1 VKRLLSIVIVIA
13 AITFVIRCAAFLIIN
28 RPQPSDA
35 IVVLAGDSG
44 DQRYWRGIELLHSGY
59 AHELLVDARADQI
72 IWGHTPADY
81 AAAFVK
87 STASDPPGRIQ
98 VCAIRADSTAG
109 EIAYVA
115 RCLEPLHPHSVLMVT
130 SDYHT
135 RRALSIAQ
143 HTMPQY
149 QWSAAAAWNS
159 TEFGSHWWQHRT
171 WAKTTVLEW
180 QRLLWWELVD
190 RWHSHR
196 ADDQ

>member
-1 VKRLLSIVIVIA
+1 LKRLLTILTTVVAIV
-13 AITFVIRCAAFLIIN
+13 FVLRSATFLIVN
-28 RPQPSDA
+28 RPQSSDA

-59 AHELLVDARADQI
+59 AHQMLVDARADQI

-81 AAAFVK
+81 ADAFVK
-87 STASDPPGRIQ
+87 ATDSDPPERIQ

-109 EIAYVA
+109 EMADVA
-115 RCLEPLHPHSVLMVT
+115 GCLQSLHPHSVLIVT

-143 HTMPQY
+143 HVMPQY
-149 QWSAAAAWNS
+149 QWSTAATWNS
-159 TEFGSHWWQHRT
+159 AEFGGHWWLHRT
-171 WAKTTVLEW
+171 WAKTNLLEW

-190 RWHSHR
+190 RWRSHKN
-196 ADDQ
+196 DQ